1 MSISLPEYVRWDATK
16 MAELIE
22 AREVSPLELVDAA
35 ITLAERVNPQLNA
48 IVTPLFDGARARA
61 RTLLSAPF
69 YGVPMFVKDLLCELE
84 GVPSMAGSRSL
95 RGNVPRAT
103 AELALRYERAG
114 LVLLGR
120 TTVPEFGLIPVTES
134 LGHGATRNPW
144 NTEHSAGGSSGG
156 SAALVAARVV
166 PIAHGND
173 GGGSLRIPAA
183 ACGLYGLKPTR
194 GRNPLG
200 PDRGD
205 SPEGL
210 LVEHVLTRSVRDS
223 AAVLD
228 ATHGADIGSASIAPG
243 PEEPFLNA
251 VSRGWR
257 FRRIAFTTG
266 SLLGGAIHEAGRNA
280 VLHAAEV
287 LEESG
292 HDVEEF
298 HLQFDAEAFMRDFTV
313 LWSVGAASAVE
324 SITEGAPGVPLDAL
338 FDPSTLLIRNIG
350 KSFEAV
356 HLHAA
361 LDRLRRTAR
370 QIARQLDAYDI
381 LLTPMLAEDPPRIG
395 AFLAGLDPE
404 RTLLKGFHLTPNTP
418 LWNVCGN
425 PAASLPWG
433 FSPAGLPLGI
443 QIVGRFGDEATV
455 LEVSAQLEAANPFG
469 EKLPG
474 VLEKA
479 L

>member
-1 MSISLPEYVRWDATK
+1 MSISLSEYVRWDATR
-16 MAELIE
+16 MAELLE
-22 AREVSPLELVDAA
+22 AREVTPLELVEAA
-35 ITLAERVNPQLNA
+35 ITLAERVEPKLGA
-48 IVTPLFDGARARA
+48 IVTPLYDRARARA

-69 YGVPMFVKDLLCELE
+69 YGVPMFLKDLMCEVE
-84 GVPSMAGSRSL
+84 GVPSTGGSRSL

-114 LVLLGR
+114 LVVLGR
-120 TTVPEFGLIPVTES
+120 TTAPEFGLIPVTES
-134 LGHGATRNPW
+134 LAHGATRNPW
-144 NTEHSAGGSSGG
+144 NPDHSPGGSSGG

-166 PIAHGND
+166 PVAHGND
-173 GGGSLRIPAA
+173 GGGSIRIPAA

-210 LVEHVLTRSVRDS
+210 VVEHVLTRSVRDS

-228 ATHGADIGSASIAPG
+228 ATHGADIGSASIAPA
-243 PEEPFLNA
+243 PEEPFANA
-251 VSRGWR
+251 VARDWR
-257 FRRIAFTTG
+257 FRRIAFTTR
-266 SLLGGAIHEAGRNA
+266 SLLGGSIHEPGRDA
-280 VLHAAEV
+280 VLAAAKV

-298 HLQFDAEAFMRDFTV
+298 HPQFDVEAFMRDFTV
-313 LWSVGAASAVE
+313 LWSVSATSAVE
-324 SITEGAPGVPLDAL
+324 SISEGAPGVPLDAL
-338 FDPSTLLIRNIG
+338 FDPSTLMIHGIG
-350 KSFEAV
+350 SGFDAV

-370 QIARQLDAYDI
+370 QIARQLDQYDI

-395 AFLAGLDPE
+395 AFLENLDPE
-404 RTLLKGFHLTPNTP
+404 HTLLKGFHLTPNTP

-425 PAASLPWG
+425 PAASLPWTL
-433 FSPAGLPLGI
+433 SPAGLPVGVQL
-443 QIVGRFGDEATV
+443 VGRFGEEATV
-455 LEVSAQLEAANPFG
+455 LEISAQLEAANPFW
-469 EKLPG
+469 ERLPAMVEG
-474 VLEKA
+474 VL
-479 L
+479 